1 MEYIDDLR
9 YSNIVDL
16 VQSGEVEASDLLNI
30 LSIELEELRENKEI
44 TEGILSRLKNREET
58 ILRASQ
64 DVAKHIKKEL
74 PLSVIREKY
83 IVILS
88 KDNLLIERNVI

>member
-1 MEYIDDLR
+1 MEYIDDLS
-9 YSNIVDL
+9 YSNIVNF
-16 VQSGEVEASDLLNI
+16 VQSGEVEGSELLNI
-30 LSIELEELRENKEI
+30 LSLELEDLRENKEI